1 MAGQTPRRIGVLG
14 GAFDPPHL
22 AHQALAQAA
31 CLQLQ
36 LDELRIVP
44 TGWAWHKSRTLSASE
59 HRLEMAQLAFAGI
72 CQAVVDSRETQRSGP
87 SYTIDTLREILAD
100 TPGSELFLIIGAD
113 QAQALT
119 TWKAWNEIVQTA
131 TICVAARAYST
142 GVSGEFDAEK
152 LHPDCFRHINMLSMP
167 LCATDIRA
175 KIAARQDVTAWVCD
189 SVARY
194 IADHQLYQL
203 YQNAPT
209 V

>member
-1 MAGQTPRRIGVLG
+1 MVGQTPRRVGVLG

-44 TGWAWHKSRTLSASE
+44 TGQAWHKSRTLSASE
-59 HRLEMAQLAFAGI
+59 HRLVMAQLAFAGI

-87 SYTIDTLREILAD
+87 SYTIDTLHEIQAD

-119 TWKAWNEIVQTA
+119 SWRAWQKIVQTA

-142 GVSGEFDAEK
+142 GVRGEFDAET
-152 LHPDCFRHINMLSMP
+152 LHPDCFRHITMLAMP
-167 LCATDIRA
+167 LSATDIRDR
-175 KIAARQDVTAWVCD
+175 IAARQDVTALVCD

-194 IADHQLYQL
+194 IADHQLYKNDL
-203 YQNAPT
+203 T